1 MSGVNRL
8 RVTPCTGLG
17 RLPPRRGRSQTT
29 VVIAIV
35 PTAAAMIA
43 DFLCCL
49 ILLTMYSAVDV
60 DLADCSFVC
69 QPDVAVL
76 ADDPTVVSISAT
88 PAIPCLT
95 SFNSR
100 ATSWIV

>member
-1 MSGVNRL
+1 MSGVKRL
-8 RVTPCTGLG
+8 RVTARIEFGL
-17 RLPPRRGRSQTT
+17 LPPLRGSDQTT
-29 VVIAIV
+29 VVIAIA

-69 QPDVAVL
+69 RPDVAVL
-76 ADDPTVVSISAT
+76 ADDATVASISAA